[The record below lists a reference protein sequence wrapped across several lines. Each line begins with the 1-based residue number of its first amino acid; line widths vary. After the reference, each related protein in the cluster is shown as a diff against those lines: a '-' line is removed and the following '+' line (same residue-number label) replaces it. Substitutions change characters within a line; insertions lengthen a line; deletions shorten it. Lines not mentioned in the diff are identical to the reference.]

1 MLFSIITPINKIP
14 KTFKKCIHSLQ
25 KQSYKKFE
33 WIIVLNGGLKKED
46 LPKIDNISFAIL
58 ESSKNGPS
66 AARNHGLKNS
76 SGDYCIF
83 LDSDDFLDD
92 EFISILHAFVSTE
105 KDYDCIGTS
114 GFTFSDNN
122 SKQEKKSNLVFSN
135 HDPSENDILQNA
147 IGSTTGFV
155 VKNDI
160 NILFNPD
167 MFFFEDFNFYIRCLN
182 EKKKFYF
189 LGDCKYFY
197 FFDENYSKKYNLSLI
212 TSAFKSML
220 NDIDDSKL
228 RTYQKFLTKFQTYR
242 LYYKY
247 QNKIM
252 FLFLTILLLFL
263 NPIFF
268 LKMVRRSL
276 S

>member
-1 MLFSIITPINKIP
+1 M
-14 KTFKKCIHSLQ
+14 
-25 KQSYKKFE
+25 
-33 WIIVLNGGLKKED
+33 
-46 LPKIDNISFAIL
+46 
-58 ESSKNGPS
+58 
-66 AARNHGLKNS
+66 
-76 SGDYCIF
+76 
-83 LDSDDFLDD
+83 
-92 EFISILHAFVSTE
+92 
-105 KDYDCIGTS
+105 
-114 GFTFSDNN
+114 
-122 SKQEKKSNLVFSN
+122 
-135 HDPSENDILQNA
+135 QNA

-167 MFFFEDFNFYIRCLN
+167 MFFCEDFNFYIRCLN
-182 EKKKFYF
+182 EKKEFYF

-220 NDIDDSKL
+220 NDIDDFKL
-228 RTYQKFLTKFQTYR
+228 RTYQKFLAKFQTHR

-252 FLFLTILLLFL
+252 FLFLTILLLFF

-268 LKMVRRSL
+268 LKMIRRSL